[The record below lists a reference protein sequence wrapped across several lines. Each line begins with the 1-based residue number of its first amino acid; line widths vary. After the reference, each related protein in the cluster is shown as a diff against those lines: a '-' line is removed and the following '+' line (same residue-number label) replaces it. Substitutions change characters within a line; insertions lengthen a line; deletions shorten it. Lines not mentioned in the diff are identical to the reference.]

1 MDSPQNLSK
10 SDRRWFDLIQQWRAS
25 GKSDHQWLIENN
37 ISPSTFYYH
46 VNKLRKKACE
56 IPANAFSGVSE
67 TQEVVL
73 LVINED
79 VPQQKNN
86 ADIPET
92 VSSSNETVLRLTFQD
107 VTMAPKCQWSST
119 FNQAGIPLADGRSV
133 YWSTKSNSSCFEKK
147 QSILICAKCR
157 KKFI

>member
-10 SDRRWFDLIQQWRAS
+10 SDRRWFDLIQQGRTS
-25 GKSDHQWLIENN
+25 GTSDHQWLIENN
-37 ISPSTFYYH
+37 ISSSTFYYH

-67 TQEVVL
+67 IQEVVP

-79 VPQQKNN
+79 LPQQKNN

-92 VSSSNETVLRLTFQD
+92 ISSSDETVLRLTIQN
-107 VTMAPKCQWSST
+107 VTVEIS
-119 FNQAGIPLADGRSV
+119 NQATQSV
-133 YWSTKSNSSCFEKK
+133 IQNTLSALRC
-147 QSILICAKCR
+147 LC
-157 KKFI
+157 